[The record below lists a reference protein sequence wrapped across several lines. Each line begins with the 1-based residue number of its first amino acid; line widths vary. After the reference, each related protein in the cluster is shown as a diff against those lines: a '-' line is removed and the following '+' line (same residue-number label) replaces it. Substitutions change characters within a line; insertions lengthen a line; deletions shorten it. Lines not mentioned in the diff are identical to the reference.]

1 MPFRPSGRRSGF
13 ALPFALMVLVVGAM
27 LVSLILDGGVQEL
40 RTSRGELAAA
50 RAEAAAGSALAD
62 LIMTPPDSTFA
73 SLSRG
78 AGIQRVLVSGADTA
92 RLSLQAL
99 GGSLARVVVTARS
112 WSGGVRADAG
122 ALAFLLLSP
131 VAGPP
136 GPSHFS
142 RIPGWWWAVYP

>member
-1 MPFRPSGRRSGF
+1 
-13 ALPFALMVLVVGAM
+13 MVLVVGAM

-40 RTSRGELAAA
+40 RTSRGDLAAA

-62 LIMTPPDSTFA
+62 LLAAPPDSSFA
-73 SLSRG
+73 SLGRG
-78 AGIQRVLVSGADTA
+78 GAIQSVRVSGSDTT
-92 RLSLQAL
+92 RLTLQAL
-99 GGSLARVVVTARS
+99 GGNLARVVVTARS

-122 ALAFLLLSP
+122 ALAFLELSI

-136 GPSHFS
+136 STSHFS

>member
-1 MPFRPSGRRSGF
+1 
-13 ALPFALMVLVVGAM
+13 MVLVVGAM

-40 RTSRGELAAA
+40 RTSRGELATA

-62 LIMTPPDSTFA
+62 LLAAPPDRSFA

-78 AGIQRVLVSGADTA
+78 AGIQTVLVLGADTA
-92 RLSLQAL
+92 RLTLQAL

-122 ALAFLLLSP
+122 ALAFLELSP
-131 VAGPP
+131 VVGPESA
-136 GPSHFS
+136 SHFR

>member
-1 MPFRPSGRRSGF
+1 MPLCPSGRRPGF

-50 RAEAAAGSALAD
+50 RAEAAAGTALAD
-62 LIMTPPDSTFA
+62 LLAAPPDSTFA
-73 SLSRG
+73 SLGRG
-78 AGIQRVLVSGADTA
+78 GAIQTILVAGPDTA
-92 RLSLQAL
+92 RLTLQAL
-99 GGSLARVVVTARS
+99 GGNLARVVVTARS

-122 ALAFLLLSP
+122 ALAFLELSLG
-131 VAGPP
+131 VGPP
-136 GPSHFS
+136 TTAHFS

>member
-1 MPFRPSGRRSGF
+1 MPLCPSRRPGF

-40 RTSRGELAAA
+40 RTSRGDLAAA

-62 LIMTPPDSTFA
+62 LLAAPPNSSFA
-73 SLSRG
+73 SLGRG
-78 AGIQRVLVSGADTA
+78 GAIHSVLVSGADTV
-92 RLSLQAL
+92 RLTLQAL
-99 GGSLARVVVTARS
+99 GGNLARVVVTARS

-122 ALAFLLLSP
+122 ALAFLVVSFE
-131 VAGPP
+131 AGPP
-136 GPSHFS
+136 STSHFS

>member
-1 MPFRPSGRRSGF
+1 MPVRPSGRPGF

-62 LIMTPPDSTFA
+62 LLTAPPDSTFA
-73 SLSRG
+73 SLGRG
-78 AGIQRVLVSGADTA
+78 GAIQTVLVTGADTA
-92 RLSLQAL
+92 RLTLQAL
-99 GGSLARVVVTARS
+99 GGNLARVVVTARS

-122 ALAFLLLSP
+122 ALAFLELSLG
-131 VAGPP
+131 AGPP
-136 GPSHFS
+136 STSHFS

>member
-1 MPFRPSGRRSGF
+1 
-13 ALPFALMVLVVGAM
+13 MVLVVGAM

-40 RTSRGELAAA
+40 RTSRGDLAAA
-50 RAEAAAGSALAD
+50 RAEAAAGSALAE
-62 LIMTPPDSTFA
+62 LLATPPDSAFA

-78 AGIQRVLVSGADTA
+78 AGIQSVLVAGADTV
-92 RLSLQAL
+92 RLTLQAL

-122 ALAFLLLSP
+122 ALAFLALSP

-136 GPSHFS
+136 ASLHFS

>member
-1 MPFRPSGRRSGF
+1 MPFRLSGRRSGF

-62 LIMTPPDSTFA
+62 LFAAPPDSAFA

-78 AGIQRVLVSGADTA
+78 AGIQTVLVSGADTA
-92 RLSLQAL
+92 RLTLQAL

-122 ALAFLLLSP
+122 ALAFLELSP
-131 VAGPP
+131 IAGPP
-136 GPSHFS
+136 SSSHFS